1 VLLNYKDNHTVIA
14 SKYFSEIF
22 FDRTMEM
29 YTAVNGYFSERL
41 STTLEKQHECI
52 TNIGKMHSNFKK
64 DSKLRKTKKYLINK
78 LELLESAG
86 KECVRRH
93 TVVSAIATKTETYF
107 TENAFS
113 NIQKVYAEYRS
124 QIQALLEE
132 RGANQDDD
140 DDDDEMEALKQQLE
154 ELKAQLNQQE
164 NQQQQQRIRK
174 QEVKMQKKKYISQR
188 K

>member
-1 VLLNYKDNHTVIA
+1 VRSWSCGCIVADQNSIHTLYDKFQVSSNEDEKEQIFFDIVREVRKFKTKHDVLLNYKDNHTVIA

-78 LELLESAG
+78 LELLKSAG
-86 KECVRRH
+86 KECGRRH

-113 NIQKVYAEYRS
+113 NIQKV
-124 QIQALLEE
+124 
-132 RGANQDDD
+132 
-140 DDDDEMEALKQQLE
+140 
-154 ELKAQLNQQE
+154 
-164 NQQQQQRIRK
+164 
-174 QEVKMQKKKYISQR
+174 
-188 K
+188 